1 MTLLN
6 WRSKL
11 TCDDAAPVGG
21 AGRRPANSSQWAQSS
36 RRQKADIRDSI
47 SDGDRDEEM
56 VLLKTLVKQN
66 FFNGLAAVVLVLAG
80 VVSATGGAA

>member
-1 MTLLN
+1 
-6 WRSKL
+6 
-11 TCDDAAPVGG
+11 
-21 AGRRPANSSQWAQSS
+21 
-36 RRQKADIRDSI
+36 
-47 SDGDRDEEM
+47 M